1 MSHGITH
8 HDHMFSVRAMPWHGL
23 GVVLDEY
30 PRSIDEALD
39 KAGLGWKVTHGD
51 VLVVKTPGWTDDF
64 GTKHPPELI
73 PAKGFKANLRED
85 SGEVLGIV
93 SDEYEV
99 VDNRDSFRFLDA
111 LIGSDLYFET
121 AGSLWGGRRVWCL
134 ARLPEY
140 VEPGGDQSATYIYV
154 ANSHDGSMAV
164 TAAATPIRIVC
175 ANTLGAALRQAEHGA
190 NAQRTFRFRHTGNLQ
205 TKFAQARQVLGMTI
219 DYQQQFKALADQ
231 FALEPISETALKQ
244 RVLRHLWVID
254 DDTGTRART
263 VSARSSGCW
272 RSSEAAGAPGDTTGN
287 SPGSKWT
294 AFNAIAEHL
303 DFGDTRPARAR
314 CSARSRTPRSSS
326 VRSSWCRRRDVAA
339 GNGVMIRLGFRA
351 DVGGPAC
358 RRDDGRGGAV
368 FFLGVEVGPA
378 RAIAAGTRRRTHAL
392 RVHLGDA
399 SAVRLPVTMRC
410 PCRCV
415 GSHV

>member
-8 HDHMFSVRAMPWHGL
+8 HDNMFSVRAMPWHGL

-51 VLVVKTPGWTDDF
+51 VLVVKTPEWTDDF

-85 SGEVLGIV
+85 TGEVLGIV

-99 VDNRDSFRFLDA
+99 VDNRDAFRFLDA
-111 LIGSDLYFET
+111 LIGSELHFET

-140 VEPGGDQSATYIYV
+140 VELGGDLSATYIYV

-164 TAAATPIRIVC
+164 TAAVTPIRIVC

-190 NAQRTFRFRHTGNLQ
+190 SAQRTFRFRHTGNLQ
-205 TKFAQARQVLGMTI
+205 TKFAEARQVLGMTI
-219 DYQQQFKALADQ
+219 DYQKQFKALADRL
-231 FALEPISETALKQ
+231 ALEPISETALEH

-254 DDTGTRART
+254 DDTGPRARANRERAIER
-263 VSARSSGCW
+263 VLAIYRG
-272 RSSEAAGAPGDTTGN
+272 RGAAGRHHRQQPRHQVDGVQRDRRAPRLRPAIHQPHQ
-287 SPGSKWT
+287 PG
-294 AFNAIAEHL
+294 AALVRGHL
-303 DFGDTRPARAR
+303 AQAARAR
-314 CSARSRTPRSSS
+314 
-326 VRSSWCRRRDVAA
+326 V
-339 GNGVMIRLGFRA
+339 
-351 DVGGPAC
+351 
-358 RRDDGRGGAV
+358 GRGGV
-368 FFLGVEVGPA
+368 
-378 RAIAAGTRRRTHAL
+378 I
-392 RVHLGDA
+392 
-399 SAVRLPVTMRC
+399 
-410 PCRCV
+410 
-415 GSHV
+415 